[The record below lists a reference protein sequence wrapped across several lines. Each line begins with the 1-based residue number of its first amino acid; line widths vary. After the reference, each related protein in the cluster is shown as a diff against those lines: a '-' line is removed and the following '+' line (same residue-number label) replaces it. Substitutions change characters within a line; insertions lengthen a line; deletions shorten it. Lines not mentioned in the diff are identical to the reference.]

1 MTGDDGSSSSVQHW
15 EEEEE
20 GGVTGQDGHSAGE
33 RRVRGKESE
42 QFGRD
47 RLVRQASIPTT
58 CRASDGS

>member
-15 EEEEE
+15 EEE
-20 GGVTGQDGHSAGE
+20 GGVTGQDGHSAGG

-47 RLVRQASIPTT
+47 RLVCQASIPTT